1 MMGLIRGA
9 LDRVVLIAA
18 ILAGSCVPSF
28 IAQYRQR
35 VGGRLDQVMR
45 DLAPFEQIA
54 QRDFGGSLDA
64 LIRHHRDSL
73 DTAFHQEAAAVQQMV
88 DAAARLREAA
98 AALDANLYAQFAWL
112 LRHADPDLVSA
123 TWSAWQPSFSL
134 SLDGLTFA
142 VSAGLALWVVFL
154 LIWYGAAT
162 SIRRLGRARPAG
174 TRSFVEKRREPK
186 WSGRTH

>member
-1 MMGLIRGA
+1 MGLIRGA

-88 DAAARLREAA
+88 DAAAQLREAA

-123 TWSAWQPSFSL
+123 TWSAWQPSFTL
-134 SLDGLTFA
+134 SPDGLTFA

-154 LIWYGAAT
+154 LIWHGAAR
-162 SIRRLGRARPAG
+162 SIRRLKGARPA
-174 TRSFVEKRREPK
+174 K
-186 WSGRTH
+186 